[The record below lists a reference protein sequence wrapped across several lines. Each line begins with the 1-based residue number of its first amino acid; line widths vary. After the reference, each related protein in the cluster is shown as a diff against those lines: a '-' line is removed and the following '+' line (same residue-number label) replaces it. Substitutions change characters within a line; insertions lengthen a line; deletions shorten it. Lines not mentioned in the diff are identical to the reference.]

1 MIERTICVICL
12 GVGYL
17 FGCIQTAYI
26 VGRIKG
32 VDIRKKGSGNL
43 GATNTLRV
51 LGTFWGIFTAVMDIV
66 KVFAAELLMYYIISP
81 GLGFPIDRITLFLYT
96 GIGVVLGHDFP
107 FYLNF
112 KGGKG
117 VAATAAVLISLWD
130 WKMILIGVVVF
141 FSVAVFTG
149 YISLASM
156 SLVTVELIVFIIF
169 TQNGLIV
176 LTEKWNADCYIIMI
190 VMTLLCIFQHRE
202 NIARLVNGNENKF
215 KFPKRNKEK

>member
-12 GVGYL
+12 VVGYI

-32 VDIRKKGSGNL
+32 VDIRTKGSGNL
-43 GATNTLRV
+43 GATNTTRV
-51 LGTFWGIFTAVMDIV
+51 LGNFWGIFTAVMDIA
-66 KVFAAELLMYYIISP
+66 KVFAAEFLMYYIISP
-81 GLGFPIDRITLFLYT
+81 CLGFPIDRITLFLYT
-96 GIGVVLGHDFP
+96 GMGVVLGHDFP

-117 VAATAAVLISLWD
+117 VAASAAVLISLWD
-130 WKMILIGVVVF
+130 WRLIVIG
-141 FSVAVFTG
+141 VAVFFGIAAITG

-156 SLVTVELIVFIIF
+156 SLVTVELILFIIF
-169 TQNGLIV
+169 TQTGLIV
-176 LTEKWNADCYIIMI
+176 LTEKWFADCYIIII

-215 KFPKRNKEK
+215 RFHTKNKEK